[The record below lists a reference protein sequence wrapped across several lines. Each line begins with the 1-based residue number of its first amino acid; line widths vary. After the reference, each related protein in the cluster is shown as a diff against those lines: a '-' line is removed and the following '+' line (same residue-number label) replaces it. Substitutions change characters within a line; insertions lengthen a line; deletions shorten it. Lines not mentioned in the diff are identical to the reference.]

1 MKILVKYMY
10 SGEATVP
17 KDILNVVLKA
27 GDILKIKGLY
37 REPVDEDPNKI
48 SSKSGQLPS
57 TDTKTSETTSVV
69 NKNPPPLV
77 PSR

>member
-1 MKILVKYMY
+1 MY

-27 GDILKIKGLY
+27 GDVLKIKGLY
-37 REPVDEDPNKI
+37 REPVDEDTNKI
-48 SSKSGQLPS
+48 TKSSKSQLPS
-57 TDTKTSETTSVV
+57 TDNKMPETTSIV

-77 PSR
+77 ASRYK